1 MMPERQKPS
10 AGRDDR
16 EKQLS
21 FTELG
26 FYPPKASVGTLFS
39 ATFRAKGSGRFWD
52 SQEHRAGAGRSWVSG
67 QSISSQPD
75 GPGCEAIPGWGS

>member
-21 FTELG
+21 F
-26 FYPPKASVGTLFS
+26 YPPKASVGTALS
-39 ATFRAKGSGRFWD
+39 HLPGEGLRQVLG
-52 SQEHRAGAGRSWVSG
+52 QPGAES
-67 QSISSQPD
+67 
-75 GPGCEAIPGWGS
+75 PGWEVLGQRAEHQIPARWTWV